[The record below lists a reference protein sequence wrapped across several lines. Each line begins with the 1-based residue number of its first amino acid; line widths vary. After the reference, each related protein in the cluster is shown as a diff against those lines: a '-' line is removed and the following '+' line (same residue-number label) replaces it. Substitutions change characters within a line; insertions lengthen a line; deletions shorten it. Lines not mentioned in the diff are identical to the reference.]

1 MIIFP
6 AIDIKGGKCVRLLKG
21 DFKKITQYKK
31 SPIDQANEFLN
42 LGFKNIHLIDLDGAL
57 EEKPVNENIIKAIS
71 KISKIKIQIG
81 GGIRSIDHIKRL
93 LDFNVDKVI
102 LGTAAIENIEFL
114 KKACDKFDNKIALAL
129 DVRKG
134 YIALSG
140 WKKQTDILAS
150 DFVKKIKNVNISRI
164 IYTDINKDGT
174 KSGPNF
180 QETVDLSN
188 LTKPCDQQSDKYEG
202 VKELLPFAKGI
213 SAKSHEFDDKGND
226 INTDFKKMIN
236 IIKESSYEGYIAIE
250 YEGGMLNLF
259 GGKGNYLA
267 PHEGVIATK
276 TLLEKLI

>member
-6 AIDIKGGKCVRLLKG
+6 AIDIKGGKCVRLIKG
-21 DFKKITQYKK
+21 DFNKITQYKK

-57 EEKPVNENIIKAIS
+57 EEKPVNENTIKAIS

-81 GGIRSIDHIKRL
+81 GGVRSIDHIKRL

-102 LGTAAIENIEFL
+102 LGTAAVENIEFL
-114 KKACDKFDNKIALAL
+114 KKACDKFDNKIALSL

-150 DFVKKIKNVNISRI
+150 DFIKKIKNVNISRI

-188 LTKPCDQQSDKYEG
+188 LTKIPFVISGGVSSINDVINVKKNKYQNIEG
-202 VKELLPFAKGI
+202 IIIGKAI
-213 SAKSHEFDDKGND
+213 YDGNID
-226 INTDFKKMIN
+226 IKQLSK
-236 IIKESSYEGYIAIE
+236 II
-250 YEGGMLNLF
+250 
-259 GGKGNYLA
+259 
-267 PHEGVIATK
+267 
-276 TLLEKLI
+276 

>member
-6 AIDIKGGKCVRLLKG
+6 AIDIKGGKCVRLIKG
-21 DFKKITQYKK
+21 DFNKITQYKK

-57 EEKPVNENIIKAIS
+57 EEKPVNENTIKAIS

-102 LGTAAIENIEFL
+102 LGTAAVENIEFL
-114 KKACDKFDNKIALAL
+114 KKACDKFDNKIALSL

-150 DFVKKIKNVNISRI
+150 NFIKKIKNVNISRI

-188 LTKPCDQQSDKYEG
+188 LTKIPFVISGGVSSINDVINVKKSKYQNIEG
-202 VKELLPFAKGI
+202 IIIGKAI
-213 SAKSHEFDDKGND
+213 YDGNID
-226 INTDFKKMIN
+226 IKQLSK
-236 IIKESSYEGYIAIE
+236 II
-250 YEGGMLNLF
+250 
-259 GGKGNYLA
+259 
-267 PHEGVIATK
+267 
-276 TLLEKLI
+276 

>member
-6 AIDIKGGKCVRLLKG
+6 AIDIKGGKCVRLIKG
-21 DFKKITQYKK
+21 DFNKITQYKK

-57 EEKPVNENIIKAIS
+57 EEKPVNENTIKAIS

-81 GGIRSIDHIKRL
+81 GGVRSIDQIKRL

-114 KKACDKFDNKIALAL
+114 KKACDKFDNKIALSL

-134 YIALSG
+134 YVALSG

-150 DFVKKIKNVNISRI
+150 DFIKKIKNVNISRI

-188 LTKPCDQQSDKYEG
+188 LVKIPFVISGGVSSINDVINVKKNKYQNIEG
-202 VKELLPFAKGI
+202 IIIGKAI
-213 SAKSHEFDDKGND
+213 YDGNID
-226 INTDFKKMIN
+226 IKQLSK
-236 IIKESSYEGYIAIE
+236 II
-250 YEGGMLNLF
+250 
-259 GGKGNYLA
+259 
-267 PHEGVIATK
+267 
-276 TLLEKLI
+276 

>member
-21 DFKKITQYKK
+21 DFNKITQYKK

-57 EEKPVNENIIKAIS
+57 EEKPVNENTIKAIS

-81 GGIRSIDHIKRL
+81 GGVRSVDHIKRL

-102 LGTAAIENIEFL
+102 LGTAAVENIEFL
-114 KKACDKFDNKIALAL
+114 KKACDKFDNKIALSL

-150 DFVKKIKNVNISRI
+150 DFIKKIKNVNISRI

-188 LTKPCDQQSDKYEG
+188 LTKIPFVISGGVSSINDVINVKKSKYQNIEG
-202 VKELLPFAKGI
+202 IIIGKAI
-213 SAKSHEFDDKGND
+213 YDGNID
-226 INTDFKKMIN
+226 IKQLSK
-236 IIKESSYEGYIAIE
+236 II
-250 YEGGMLNLF
+250 
-259 GGKGNYLA
+259 
-267 PHEGVIATK
+267 
-276 TLLEKLI
+276 